1 MVTNIQVRAVEDELA
16 AAAKRRADETHR
28 SLSAYVRDLI
38 AADVE
43 QASADRAMQ
52 ALLDEIAER
61 PPWPRVDPA
70 EVLAA
75 VRQARADMGIE

>member
-1 MVTNIQVRAVEDELA
+1 MDDDLA

-43 QASADRAMQ
+43 QASDHRRMR
-52 ALLDEIAER
+52 ALLDEIAADPVR
-61 PPWPRVDPA
+61 PRATHEQVMEA
-70 EVLAA
+70 L
-75 VRQARADMGIE
+75 RQARADMGIE